1 MDTKE
6 ISDID
11 ISEDI
16 CNILSRKNKNTPDD
30 AADELNIPLFRVRE
44 IIERDN
50 LFFRAAWLRYD
61 KECDSIT
68 EAKKAL
74 ATRVAIAEYLLAKT
88 LKELD
93 EKAG

>member
-6 ISDID
+6 IAEID
-11 ISEDI
+11 KSEDI
-16 CNILSRKNKNTPDD
+16 CNILSRKHDGTAEC
-30 AADELNIPLFRVRE
+30 AAEELGMPLFEVQE

-50 LFFRAAWLRYD
+50 LYFRAAWLRYD
-61 KECDSIT
+61 KECDSIR
-68 EAKKAL
+68 EARKAL
-74 ATRVAIAEYLLAKT
+74 ACRESIAEYLLAKT